1 MIVSIKSEE
10 FNLTL
15 PVPLFM
21 GSVII
26 RCIPKK
32 QLNNHEKK
40 IALQL
45 FKAVKG
51 SLKGYKGLKVVEVVS
66 QSGEHITITI

>member
-1 MIVSIKSEE
+1 MIVSIKSKD

-21 GSVII
+21 GSVAI
-26 RCIPKK
+26 RGIPKK
-32 QLNNHEKK
+32 KLNDQQKK
-40 IALQL
+40 IALQV

-51 SLKGYKGLKVVEVVS
+51 SLKSYKGLKVVEVIS
-66 QSGEHITITI
+66 QNGENITVTI

>member
-1 MIVSIKSEE
+1 MIVSIKSKE

-15 PVPLFM
+15 PVPLSM
-21 GSVII
+21 GGLII

-32 QLNNHEKK
+32 QLNKQQKK

-51 SLKGYKGLKVVEVVS
+51 SLKGYKGLKVVEVQS
-66 QSGEHITITI
+66 QNGEHITIKI

>member
-1 MIVSIKSEE
+1 MIVSVKSKEL
-10 FNLTL
+10 NLTL
-15 PVPLFM
+15 PVPLSM
-21 GSVII
+21 GSIII

-32 QLNNHEKK
+32 QLNNQEKK

-51 SLKGYKGLKVVEVVS
+51 SLKGYKGLKIVEVVS

>member
-1 MIVSIKSEE
+1 MIVSIKSEN

-15 PVPLFM
+15 PVPLSM

-26 RCIPKK
+26 RCIPNE
-32 QLNNHEKK
+32 QLNNQQKK

-66 QSGEHITITI
+66 QSGEHITVTI

>member
-1 MIVSIKSEE
+1 MIVSIKSKEL
-10 FNLTL
+10 NLTL
-15 PVPLFM
+15 PVPLSM

-32 QLNNHEKK
+32 QLNYQQKK

-51 SLKGYKGLKVVEVVS
+51 SLKGYKGLKIVEVVS

>member
-1 MIVSIKSEE
+1 MIVSIKSKE

-15 PVPLFM
+15 PVPLSM
-21 GSVII
+21 GGLII

-32 QLNNHEKK
+32 QLNKEEKK

-51 SLKGYKGLKVVEVVS
+51 SLKRYKGLKVVEVVS
-66 QSGEHITITI
+66 QSGEHITVKI

>member
-1 MIVSIKSEE
+1 MIVSIKNEN

-15 PVPLFM
+15 PLPLSM

-26 RCIPKK
+26 RCIPKE
-32 QLNNHEKK
+32 QLNNQQKK

-66 QSGEHITITI
+66 QSGEHITVTI

>member
-21 GSVII
+21 GGLII

-51 SLKGYKGLKVVEVVS
+51 SLKVYKGLKVVEVVS

>member
-1 MIVSIKSEE
+1 MVVSIKSKE

-15 PVPLFM
+15 PVPLSM
-21 GSVII
+21 GGLII
-26 RCIPKK
+26 RCIPKN
-32 QLNNHEKK
+32 QLNKQQKK

-51 SLKGYKGLKVVEVVS
+51 SLKGYKGLKVVEVKS
-66 QSGEHITITI
+66 QSGEHITIKI

>member
-1 MIVSIKSEE
+1 MIVSIKSEN

-15 PVPLFM
+15 PVPLSM

-26 RCIPKK
+26 RCIPKE
-32 QLNNHEKK
+32 QLNNQQKK

-66 QSGEHITITI
+66 QSGEHITVTI

>member
-10 FNLTL
+10 FNLTV
-15 PVPLFM
+15 PVPLSM
-21 GSVII
+21 GGIII
-26 RCIPKK
+26 RFLPKK
-32 QLNNHEKK
+32 LLDTEQKK

-51 SLKGYKGLKVVEVVS
+51 SLKVYKGLKVVEVVS
-66 QSGEHITITI
+66 QSGDHIIVKI